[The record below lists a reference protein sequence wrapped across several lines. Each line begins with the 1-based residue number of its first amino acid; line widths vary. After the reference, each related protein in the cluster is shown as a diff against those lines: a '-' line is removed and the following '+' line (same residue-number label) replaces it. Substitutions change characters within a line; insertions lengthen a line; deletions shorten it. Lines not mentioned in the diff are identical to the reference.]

1 MQTNY
6 FSLSPKA
13 GYHTPLS
20 KYGRKALRKLGLMK
34 AHPMQQFHDMLQHI
48 LDHGSRQINAR
59 TGEEVLFVPGYKLT
73 FDMADGFPAYTTKQL
88 FFKMAKG
95 EVEGFFK
102 GFTSAKQFRDI
113 NCTVWDVNAN
123 KTKAWLENPNRKGE
137 DDLGRFGY
145 LNWTDWRDW
154 REATSQEEADA
165 LLAQGYELRSHDV
178 AQNVWVLRRG
188 INQLETSLHSL
199 MTNPSDRGIILSGWR
214 PDEHDQGCLRACHVT
229 YQLTVDTTT
238 NTLHLTLWQ
247 RSFDSPLAY
256 NIAIGA
262 LYLEI
267 MARLAGLKAG
277 TFTHFISDAHIY
289 AKHIPGVKEMLSRE
303 HLPQPKLDLGDL
315 APLKSTGDIPGVFQ
329 AVDFSK
335 IKLVDYKFHPK
346 IPFEMTA

>member
-1 MQTNY
+1 MKTNY
-6 FSLSPKA
+6 TSLSPIP
-13 GYHTPLS
+13 GYRTPLS
-20 KYGRKALRKLGLMK
+20 KYVRKALRALGLMK

-48 LDHGSRQINAR
+48 LDNGSRQVNAR
-59 TGEEVLFVPGYKLT
+59 TGAEVLFVPGYKLT

-88 FFKMAKG
+88 FFKSAKG

-113 NCTVWDVNAN
+113 GCPVWNVNAN
-123 KTKAWLENPNRKGE
+123 ETKSWLANPHRKGE

-154 REATSQEEADA
+154 REVASKEEADA
-165 LLAQGYELRSHDV
+165 LVARGYEIRAFDE
-178 AQNVWVLRRG
+178 ARGVWVMRG
-188 INQLETSLHSL
+188 SINQLETSLHAL

-238 NTLHLTLWQ
+238 NTLHLTEWQ
-247 RSFDSPLAY
+247 RSFDSALAF

-267 MARLAGLKAG
+267 FAKLAGLKAG

-289 AKHIPGVKEMLSRE
+289 AKHIDGVKEMLSRE
-303 HLPQPKLDLGDL
+303 HLPQPKLDLGNI
-315 APLKSTGDIPGVFQ
+315 APLKSPEDIRGVFESL
-329 AVDFSK
+329 DFSQ

>member
-1 MQTNY
+1 MKTRY
-6 FSLSPKA
+6 TSLSPIP

-20 KYGRKALRKLGLMK
+20 KYGRKALRRLGLMK
-34 AHPMQQFHDMLQHI
+34 EHPMQQFHDMLQYI
-48 LDHGSRQINAR
+48 LDNGSRQLNER

-73 FDMADGFPAYTTKQL
+73 FDMQDGFPAYTTKQL

-102 GFTSAKQFRDI
+102 GFTSAQQFRDVG
-113 NCTVWDVNAN
+113 CKVWTVNAN
-123 KTKAWLENPNRKGE
+123 QTKAWLANPNRKGE

-154 REATSQEEADA
+154 REATSKEEADA
-165 LLAQGYELRSHDV
+165 MLAKGYELLAHD
-178 AQNVWVLRRG
+178 ATRNVWVLRRS
-188 INQLETSLHSL
+188 INQLETSLHAL

-214 PDEHDQGCLRACHVT
+214 PDEHDLGCLRACHVT

-256 NIAIGA
+256 NISIGA

-267 MARLAGLKAG
+267 MARLSGLKAG

-289 AKHIPGVKEMLSRE
+289 VKHIPGVKEMLSRE
-303 HLPQPKLDLGDL
+303 HLPQPKLDLGNIE
-315 APLKSTGDIPGVFQ
+315 ALKSPADVAGVFQ
-329 AVDFSK
+329 TLDFSQ